1 MGEPLKY
8 RTDFDKH
15 VVTCNFER
23 RGWERWDPRYDDDWH
38 VFWASV
44 STIKQIFAPENGIR
58 LGDHQIVN
66 HFPNHYELTRKD
78 LMVKNITRWRKACE
92 KEAALE
98 ANGAGQTN
106 GNFNNTGM
114 SATEL
119 LPKLDFVPAT
129 FSLPSDYSLFV
140 EEFRRRPDRTW
151 IMKPVG
157 KAQGKGIFLINK
169 LTQIKKWSN
178 GYAAKDGSSA
188 QWKSAEERRAA
199 GAVEQPEQRN
209 ATALGR
215 QVRRRHARRVG
226 RRGVGAAPEQHGGR
240 RHLRLRQLGGERAR
254 GHRRRKLELR
264 ARAPLQPRRKRLR
277 AEEVDEAA
285 QPLCGV
291 SGVMERCAA
300 GGVARGSGGGV
311 GVEQQLEQL
320 VLEQK
325 GGEVRRA
332 GAARRVARPVETEQP
347 PRAAHEL
354 VAAAVADERAQR
366 LGRRARERV
375 D

>member
-23 RGWERWDPRYDDDWH
+23 RGWERWDPRYDDHWH

-129 FSLPSDYSLFV
+129 FSLPSDFSLFV

-178 GYAAKDGSSA
+178 GTPPRTALGAV
-188 QWKSAEERRAA
+188 EERR
-199 GAVEQPEQRN
+199 GATRGERKDRVVHRVEDVQDPLLIGGKKFDLR
-209 ATALGR
+209 
-215 QVRRRHARRVG
+215 VRRRHELQ
-226 RRGVGAAPEQHGGR
+226 AASSVYVQA
-240 RHLRLRQLGGERAR
+240 RLRQVLLGVLQR
-254 GHRRRKLELR
+254 G
-264 ARAPLQPRRKRLR
+264 Q
-277 AEEVDEAA
+277 V
-285 QPLCGV
+285 
-291 SGVMERCAA
+291 
-300 GGVARGSGGGV
+300 
-311 GVEQQLEQL
+311 
-320 VLEQK
+320 
-325 GGEVRRA
+325 
-332 GAARRVARPVETEQP
+332 
-347 PRAAHEL
+347 
-354 VAAAVADERAQR
+354 
-366 LGRRARERV
+366 
-375 D
+375 

>member
-58 LGDHQIVN
+58 LGDHQIVK

-119 LPKLDFVPAT
+119 LPKLDFVPVPFEAHWPLAPDVT
-129 FSLPSDYSLFV
+129 GDVDEGDVAQDDVDEDGNGMDDGTVASSHGFAL
-140 EEFRRRPDRTW
+140 RPDLH
-151 IMKPVG
+151 G
-157 KAQGKGIFLINK
+157 C
-169 LTQIKKWSN
+169 
-178 GYAAKDGSSA
+178 DGFY
-188 QWKSAEERRAA
+188 
-199 GAVEQPEQRN
+199 
-209 ATALGR
+209 
-215 QVRRRHARRVG
+215 
-226 RRGVGAAPEQHGGR
+226 
-240 RHLRLRQLGGERAR
+240 
-254 GHRRRKLELR
+254 
-264 ARAPLQPRRKRLR
+264 
-277 AEEVDEAA
+277 
-285 QPLCGV
+285 
-291 SGVMERCAA
+291 
-300 GGVARGSGGGV
+300 VARW
-311 GVEQQLEQL
+311 
-320 VLEQK
+320 
-325 GGEVRRA
+325 VRKPEP
-332 GAARRVARPVETEQP
+332 GWEP
-347 PRAAHEL
+347 
-354 VAAAVADERAQR
+354 
-366 LGRRARERV
+366 G
-375 D
+375 

>member
-1 MGEPLKY
+1 MRCGTHGDPPLKY

-44 STIKQIFAPENGIR
+44 STVKQIFAPENGIR

-78 LMVKNITRWRKACE
+78 LMVKNVKRFRKECE

-98 ANGAGQTN
+98 SNGAGQCN
-106 GNFNNTGM
+106 GNFNTTGM

-140 EEFRRRPDRTW
+140 EEFRRAPDRTW
-151 IMKPVG
+151 IMKPIG

-178 GYAAKDGSSA
+178 G
-188 QWKSAEERRAA
+188 EFI
-199 GAVEQPEQRN
+199 
-209 ATALGR
+209 LI
-215 QVRRRHARRVG
+215 
-226 RRGVGAAPEQHGGR
+226 
-240 RHLRLRQLGGERAR
+240 
-254 GHRRRKLELR
+254 
-264 ARAPLQPRRKRLR
+264 
-277 AEEVDEAA
+277 
-285 QPLCGV
+285 
-291 SGVMERCAA
+291 
-300 GGVARGSGGGV
+300 
-311 GVEQQLEQL
+311 
-320 VLEQK
+320 VL
-325 GGEVRRA
+325 
-332 GAARRVARPVETEQP
+332 
-347 PRAAHEL
+347 
-354 VAAAVADERAQR
+354 
-366 LGRRARERV
+366 
-375 D
+375 